1 VDIPQIFAYL
11 YLSMY
16 LAYWEDIIPTLQYYL
31 AGGIDEEF
39 AEIGLLAT
47 EDVP

>member
-1 VDIPQIFAYL
+1 MFLIYR
-11 YLSMY
+11 
-16 LAYWEDIIPTLQYYL
+16 EDIIPTLQYYL

-39 AEIGLLAT
+39 GEIIHLAT